1 MLLQDMFRG
10 GEEVVTV
17 SPEEPLRRVA
27 ELMKERN
34 VGAVVVTQ
42 NAKVAGMIT
51 DRDLAL
57 ASMLSEASRETPV
70 KDVMQK
76 EVRSIW
82 ADEGVFNAC
91 QAFAGY
97 KVRRLPVVDR
107 DGKLVGIVSV
117 DDLLAMLARETF
129 NASKA
134 LEPSL
139 SVKM

>member
-1 MLLQDMFRG
+1 MLLQHLFRG
-10 GEEVVTV
+10 REEVVTV
-17 SPEEPLRRVA
+17 SPDDPLRQA
-27 ELMKERN
+27 AALMKERN
-34 VGAVVVTQ
+34 VGAVVVTE
-42 NAKVAGMIT
+42 NGKLAGMLT
-51 DRDLAL
+51 DRDIAL
-57 ASMLSEASRETPV
+57 AAMLSDVSGETPV
-70 KDVMQK
+70 KDVMNK

-91 QAFAGY
+91 QSFSGF

-107 DGKLVGIVSV
+107 DDKLVGIVSV
-117 DDLLAMLARETF
+117 DDLVAMLARELF